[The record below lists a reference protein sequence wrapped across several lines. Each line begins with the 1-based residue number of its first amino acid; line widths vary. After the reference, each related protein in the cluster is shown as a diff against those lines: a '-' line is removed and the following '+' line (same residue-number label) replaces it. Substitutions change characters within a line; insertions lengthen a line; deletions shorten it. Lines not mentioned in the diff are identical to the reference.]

1 MKILNVVTA
10 AAMVAAAC
18 GVQAQT
24 TVKRLYTTPN
34 ARFASSVWAGD
45 TLYVAGQMGSPVT
58 PEDKAKGTPADY
70 GDTAAQAESAIRN
83 IEKILKVNGLT
94 LGDIVQMECFV
105 AGDPKLGGKMD
116 FAGLNAAYG
125 KFFGTAEQ
133 PNRPTR
139 AAVQVAGLATPWG
152 LVEIVVVA
160 VKSK

>member
-1 MKILNVVTA
+1 MTMRTVVLA

-24 TVKRLYTTPN
+24 TVKRLYASPT
-34 ARFASSVWAGD
+34 ARFANSVWAGD
-45 TLYVAGQMGSPVT
+45 TLYVAGQMASPMT
-58 PEDKAKGTPADY
+58 PADAAKGTPAEY
-70 GDTAAQAESAIRN
+70 GDTAAQTESAIKN

-94 LGDIVQMECFV
+94 LGDIVQMEIFV
-105 AGDPKLGGKMD
+105 AGDPRMAGKMD
-116 FAGLNAAYG
+116 FNGVNTAYA
-125 KFFGTAEQ
+125 KFFGTEAQ
-133 PNRPTR
+133 PNRPAR